1 MEGVVLFLFFQFSW
15 QLEVQVISQSLPSSC
30 VASFTFL
37 HWFILDFVS
46 RIYSAGSSS
55 LALVFEPTGSN
66 FNNID
71 DSFGSLPWRVP
82 YLLLYWKKKKKPWGA
97 VISTHCL
104 RVEVELI
111 QGIKVTQLPTPICHR
126 IQSHL
131 SVSPWLEIA
140 MEKEMAM
147 REKRITSTVSAVF
160 SNYHPLQDPIVKW
173 LCITCYSYNIEMIV
187 VAHIYWVFTI
197 CQAKQ

>member
-1 MEGVVLFLFFQFSW
+1 MTVLVLNR
-15 QLEVQVISQSLPSSC
+15 EEAPIC
-30 VASFTFL
+30 C
-37 HWFILDFVS
+37 FI
-46 RIYSAGSSS
+46 
-55 LALVFEPTGSN
+55 E
-66 FNNID
+66 
-71 DSFGSLPWRVP
+71 
-82 YLLLYWKKKKKPWGA
+82 KKPWGA

-160 SNYHPLQDPIVKW
+160 SALSSS
-173 LCITCYSYNIEMIV
+173 T
-187 VAHIYWVFTI
+187 
-197 CQAKQ
+197 